1 MTPPPCSRTKG
12 PDSPGR
18 VPNFDPDRW
27 QSTTDD
33 RFNSSR
39 KHGAFWK
46 KDPSSFITLSHFRSS
61 NWTSWCNSRTCDIL
75 GICATAMTVLPAS
88 KCSIS
93 CEKPDR
99 FTPISIQ
106 GILIKS
112 SSSWSKK
119 QHLSNKSTDSNS
131 DSSRVIMIH
140 HPSISYTSPFHDT
153 LTRTSL
159 SNQFE
164 KILQALLTRSP
175 KLCWTMPHDSHSNIC
190 FIWGFGP
197 SRYNSMLLL
206 PDGNVQLN
214 LVRMSHSNGCE
225 DWRRA
230 FAGTI
235 LLLKSAILWYSTQKN
250 RHMKITNS

>member
-1 MTPPPCSRTKG
+1 MQYQVYTFNFHYNLTTSISFFRCRCLPPSSTTKG

-18 VPNFDPDRW
+18 VPNFDPHRW

-46 KDPSSFITLSHFRSS
+46 KDPSSCVSFITLSHFRSS

-112 SSSWSKK
+112 RSSWSKK

-131 DSSRVIMIH
+131 DSS
-140 HPSISYTSPFHDT
+140 
-153 LTRTSL
+153 
-159 SNQFE
+159 
-164 KILQALLTRSP
+164 SP
-175 KLCWTMPHDSHSNIC
+175 KLQGSSW
-190 FIWGFGP
+190 FI
-197 SRYNSMLLL
+197 
-206 PDGNVQLN
+206 
-214 LVRMSHSNGCE
+214 
-225 DWRRA
+225 
-230 FAGTI
+230 
-235 LLLKSAILWYSTQKN
+235 TQASPT
-250 RHMKITNS
+250 HHLFMTL